1 MKKNVTDIIIVI
13 YVHVMAPPGRRIIVS
28 LSSSCVHIWMMMDGC
43 SRSKCTSWNN
53 HHSPMMVVVIV
64 VVARHVLVVM
74 MMITNAAGRLLVMMV
89 APTSLHHYR
98 PIIISTWSL

>member
-13 YVHVMAPPGRRIIVS
+13 YVHGPPGRRIIVS

-53 HHSPMMVVVIV
+53 HHSPSSSMMVVVIV
-64 VVARHVLVVM
+64 VVVHHVLVV
-74 MMITNAAGRLLVMMV
+74 MMITNAAGRLVMMV
-89 APTSLHHYR
+89 APTSLHH
-98 PIIISTWSL
+98 

>member
-13 YVHVMAPPGRRIIVS
+13 YVHGPPGRRIIVS

-64 VVARHVLVVM
+64 VVVRHVLVVV
-74 MMITNAAGRLLVMMV
+74 MMITNAAGRLVMMV